1 MSNDTGHDINH
12 DDTDDDTGRGA
23 AGRRSKRPALSREAV
38 IGGAVELAD
47 QIGVEPLTLR
57 KLATHLGVKPMSIY
71 HYVANKDEIID
82 GMVDAVFA
90 EIEMP
95 PPETPWRAAMTTRA
109 HSARAAL
116 RRHPWAAGMLDS
128 RTNPGPANLGH
139 HDAVI
144 ACLRANGF
152 SLPLTGHAFAILDA
166 FIYGFALQESA
177 LPGQGGEELTEMA
190 DEMMATFA
198 QHFPSL
204 AEFTADHVLQ
214 PGYAFGNEFDV
225 GLELILDGLEAR
237 RAASVR

>member
-1 MSNDTGHDINH
+1 MSSAGEEHLPAGLMTM
-12 DDTDDDTGRGA
+12 TDDETSTRP
-23 AGRRSKRPALSREAV
+23 RSRLSRDSVLA
-38 IGGAVELAD
+38 GAVELAD
-47 QIGVEPLTLR
+47 RIGVEPLTLR

-71 HYVANKDEIID
+71 YHVASKDEILD

-95 PPETPWRAAMTTRA
+95 PPETPWREAMRTRA
-109 HSARAAL
+109 RSARNAL

-152 SLPLTGHAFAILDA
+152 SVGMTAHAYALLDA
-166 FIYGFALQESA
+166 FIYGFALQEAA
-177 LPGQGGEELTEMA
+177 LPGGGGGELVDIA

-198 QHFPSL
+198 EHYPHL
-204 AEFTADHVLQ
+204 AEFTAEHVMQ
-214 PGYAFGNEFDV
+214 PGYRFGDEFDF
-225 GLELILDGLEAR
+225 GLELILEGLAAR
-237 RAASVR
+237 LDRQA